1 MRKKPE
7 IKNYD
12 DRWAEHCHSKLNS
25 KNIAHMNGI
34 VILFHPV
41 CTHTHTHTQF
51 QENTL
56 YLHFFTHAIWN
67 ESWLKESAKH
77 WRIKKTTATNWNARH
92 YIKRVWIYNCNVL
105 LKFADCKRKDHNIR
119 ERERGRENE
128 PREWKRETER
138 DVQTMLKTKLASIH
152 MFALKKMEETHIPN

>member
-41 CTHTHTHTQF
+41 CTHTHTQF

-77 WRIKKTTATNWNARH
+77 WRIKKRPQRTEMLDIILNECEFTIAMCFWNLLIAKEKTN
-92 YIKRVWIYNCNVL
+92 
-105 LKFADCKRKDHNIR
+105 NIR
-119 ERERGRENE
+119 ERERE
-128 PREWKRETER
+128 REWTEGVKKGDRKRR
-138 DVQTMLKTKLASIH
+138 ANNVKNQTGQH
-152 MFALKKMEETHIPN
+152 THVCAEKDGRNAHS